1 MIRNALLIDI
11 RSSQE
16 SMSQCGICCRRK
28 YRQQADRRSPTTMS
42 QNKPPSKSSLQKTIA
57 ANKLKD
63 LERKQKEDSPGPV
76 EAPIFSNLPPTVVI
90 SDQASQPPS
99 RPQNPSR
106 RPAGIDFPL
115 SREWTK
121 QQVAEVE
128 AAHKGFKDLRQTAE
142 ENEEHQRA
150 VDSFSQYRSRQSL
163 LEDFHEESIR
173 KGRARERKQKNE
185 RLREE
190 QEAKAQAE
198 DDALEARFD
207 AFRMD
212 MDKYIP
218 LPEEPKTPAESPVP
232 IAAPVRPTSRLR
244 YEVIPQSTDTVQP
257 PWEKLNL

>member
-1 MIRNALLIDI
+1 LLIDKDHTK
-11 RSSQE
+11 RACLSAAFVVAAL
-16 SMSQCGICCRRK
+16 K
-28 YRQQADRRSPTTMS
+28 YRQQADRLGPTAMS
-42 QNKPPSKSSLQKTIA
+42 QNKPSSKSSLQKTIA

-63 LERKQKEDSPGPV
+63 LERKQREDGPSPV
-76 EAPIFSNLPPTVVI
+76 EAPVLSNLPPTVVI

-99 RPQNPSR
+99 PPQNPQR
-106 RPAGIDFPL
+106 RPTGIDFPL

-121 QQVAEVE
+121 QQVAEVD

-142 ENEEHQRA
+142 ENEEHQRG

-173 KGRARERKQKNE
+173 KGRARGRKQKNE

-218 LPEEPKTPAESPVP
+218 LPEEPKLPAESPVP
-232 IAAPVRPTSRLR
+232 IAAPIRSTSRLR

-257 PWEKLNL
+257 SWEKLNL